1 MKLRSGRIIS
11 NQIMSDVKVAKILLS
26 LKNDK
31 KLKAVIKKS
40 LLKQINIKIK
50 K

>member
-1 MKLRSGRIIS
+1 MKDI
-11 NQIMSDVKVAKILLS
+11 DVANILLS
-26 LKNDK
+26 FKNDK
-31 KLKAVIKKS
+31 KLKAAIKKS

>member
-1 MKLRSGRIIS
+1 MQLRSGRIIS
-11 NQIMSDVKVAKILLS
+11 KQIMSDVKVAKILLS

-31 KLKAVIKKS
+31 KLKAAIKKS

>member
-11 NQIMSDVKVAKILLS
+11 KQIMSDVKVAKILLS
-26 LKNDK
+26 LKKK